1 MFFTFSFPLCA
12 YFCALSFAF
21 YPLRLL
27 TVFIILL
34 VMMLIDAFVL
44 TRFRF
49 LALLTLI
56 FLGVFTT
63 QVLYRCGKIKNTK
76 IFRAFFWFSLIFPFL
91 YYIYLTIAQY
101 FMWKTEGGLGK
112 FLLPPYVGASYVIG
126 YHFIRFYLYYLI
138 SAAVGTLFLL
148 AAVYLNKKFG
158 RRFFED
164 EEPYLGAGAISLVGY
179 PGFFFYLIALFSGQ
193 LVLTAGRYLLTR
205 KSERVPFYYLWL
217 PAGVFVIL
225 LIYHYRLFYFS

>member
-1 MFFTFSFPLCA
+1 
-12 YFCALSFAF
+12 
-21 YPLRLL
+21 
-27 TVFIILL
+27 
-34 VMMLIDAFVL
+34 MMLIDAFVL
-44 TRFRF
+44 TRVHFLEF
-49 LALLTLI
+49 LAAI
-56 FLGVFTT
+56 FLIVFLA
-63 QVLYRCGKIKNTK
+63 QVFCHRKRIENSR
-76 IFRAFFWFSLIFPFL
+76 IFRAFFWFSIIFPFL

-101 FMWKTEGGLGK
+101 FMWKSEGGLGK
-112 FLLPPYVGASYVIG
+112 FFLPPYVGISYVIG

-138 SAAVGTLFLL
+138 SAAVGILFLL

-179 PGFFFYLIALFSGQ
+179 PGFFFYLIALLSGQ